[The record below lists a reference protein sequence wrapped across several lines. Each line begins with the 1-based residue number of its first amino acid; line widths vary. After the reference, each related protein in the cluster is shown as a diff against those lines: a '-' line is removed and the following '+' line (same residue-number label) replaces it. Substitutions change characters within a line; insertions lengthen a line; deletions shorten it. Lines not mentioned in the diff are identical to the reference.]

1 MVLIVIKFSFYIYK
15 KKKIDYM
22 ETFGINVIDI
32 DHVNRG
38 VRLVYMDTFY
48 FSFGLFS

>member
-1 MVLIVIKFSFYIYK
+1 
-15 KKKIDYM
+15 M

-38 VRLVYMDTFY
+38 VGLVYMDTFY